1 MVCGLAP
8 GVAAQESAAVLTA
21 RIVDGAGRPVP
32 DADVF
37 VVQLDRTLRSGQN
50 GVVRLAPV
58 PAGQY
63 TVGVRKVGHLPISA
77 TITAGVGTTPID
89 IELVA
94 LTTRIAPV
102 VTTAQRGGLSGVV
115 SDTALRPLARAQV
128 KPAGSGR
135 SAQTDSAGRFF
146 IDLRPGTYM
155 VSVVRDS
162 FARQTLAVT
171 IPKDSGREI
180 AVWLSPR
187 DARRRAE
194 EAVEA
199 ARLFD
204 LDQKMIR
211 ASQQSSRYFSRDQ
224 LSALGITDMF
234 RLANRWASGSITAD
248 CTVVVVNEG
257 GAPYRVPLNSV
268 VTDDVEFVELY
279 MLGAR
284 PRQGSRGSSMSD
296 VPSMRCGNLSINV
309 WLRR

>member
-1 MVCGLAP
+1 MGLAQ
-8 GVAAQESAAVLTA
+8 GTAAQESAAVLTA
-21 RIVDGAGRPVP
+21 RIVDGTGKPVP

-37 VVQLDRTLRSGQN
+37 VVQLDRTVRSGQN
-50 GVVRLAPV
+50 GVFRLAPV
-58 PAGQY
+58 PAGRY
-63 TVGVRKVGHLPISA
+63 TAGVRKVGHLPASA
-77 TITAGVGTTPID
+77 TLNAAVGATPVD
-89 IELVA
+89 IELIA

-102 VTTAQRGGLSGVV
+102 ITTARRGGLSGVV

-135 SAQTDSAGRFF
+135 AVQTDSTGHFF

-171 IPKDSGREI
+171 IPPDSGREI

-187 DARRRAE
+187 DSRRRAE

-199 ARLFD
+199 RRLFD

-211 ASQQSSRYFSRDQ
+211 ASRQSTRYFSRDQ
-224 LSALGITDMF
+224 LVALGITDMF
-234 RLANRWASGSITAD
+234 RLAIRWANGSITAD
-248 CTVVVVNEG
+248 CTVSIENDG
-257 GAPYRVPLNSV
+257 GASYGVPLNSV
-268 VTDDVEFVELY
+268 LTDDVEFVELY
-279 MLGAR
+279 MRGAGQRAGAR
-284 PRQGSRGSSMSD
+284 GASMGS
-296 VPSMRCGNLSINV
+296 VPSARCGNLSIGV